1 VPIFSAGTLRGG
13 IPGVASGKTRPVVG
27 IKEKAIANICLIQSR
42 NRSNWRSEG
51 VQFLQDPTQNKTNIM
66 KKLLTIAAVL
76 ALGSAAQAGCGKIET
91 TEGTLKSFDKE
102 TKTLKV
108 EGKDAKVATITL
120 TPTTQGA
127 NLVDGL
133 VGKSVKVDATHG
145 KATIV
150 AAK

>member
-1 VPIFSAGTLRGG
+1 MPRE
-13 IPGVASGKTRPVVG
+13 KTRPAGG
-27 IKEKAIANICLIQSR
+27 INGIAIANICLIRSR
-42 NRSNWRSEG
+42 IRSNWSTEG
-51 VQFLQDPTQNKTNIM
+51 FQFLQDPTPNKTNIM

-127 NLVDGL
+127 NLVAGL

-150 AAK
+150 AGK